1 MCSVYF
7 LNSVFTP
14 DICDRF
20 KPLLT
25 MKGVLSWDVT
35 SVADDPLVRL
45 DGLHVHS
52 VLLLSDAKHPPAP
65 ALLPLLVGRV
75 LLH

>member
-1 MCSVYF
+1 MTD
-7 LNSVFTP
+7 LN
-14 DICDRF
+14 RF
-20 KPLLT
+20 IDNQGSP
-25 MKGVLSWDVT
+25 SCDVT

-52 VLLLSDAKHPPAP
+52 VLLLSDAKHPPAS
-65 ALLPLLVGRV
+65 ALLPLLGGRV